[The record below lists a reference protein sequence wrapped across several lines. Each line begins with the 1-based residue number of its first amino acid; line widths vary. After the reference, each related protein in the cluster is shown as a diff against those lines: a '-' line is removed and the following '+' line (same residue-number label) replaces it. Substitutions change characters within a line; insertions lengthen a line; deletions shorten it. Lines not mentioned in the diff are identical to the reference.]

1 MNLNLKSNFLQ
12 KKKQEKKKVEQQ
24 LEDKTKLAKL
34 QNNLRA
40 YLVRRRLQKT
50 SVIQKDLRFAI
61 LLHVDISTFSDQTIH
76 QFVHECLA
84 KTEKQRTP
92 QLTNII
98 LACLKTKSDNLL
110 QLSHSI
116 IETNQQILPHLVSN
130 NAFIELLLQFL

>member
-50 SVIQKDLRFAI
+50 SVI
-61 LLHVDISTFSDQTIH
+61 
-76 QFVHECLA
+76 
-84 KTEKQRTP
+84 
-92 QLTNII
+92 
-98 LACLKTKSDNLL
+98 
-110 QLSHSI
+110 
-116 IETNQQILPHLVSN
+116 
-130 NAFIELLLQFL
+130 